1 MNGKCEEEVLINRA
15 RRNWRLIRKKLKI
28 VVMIGN
34 LGLNT
39 FNELRE
45 SKNSQQKE
53 KEDIPEAEAPFS
65 SRLIIPQ
72 DSTAFMVWSG
82 LVTIM
87 FVVYV
92 TVWPIFV
99 SYHTSFA
106 PS

>member
-1 MNGKCEEEVLINRA
+1 MEQLTGGDPELWQKLDKFYQLDKIMNGKCEEEVLINRA

-45 SKNSQQKE
+45 SKNKQQKE

-65 SRLIIPQ
+65 SRLIIP
-72 DSTAFMVWSG
+72 
-82 LVTIM
+82 
-87 FVVYV
+87 
-92 TVWPIFV
+92 
-99 SYHTSFA
+99 
-106 PS
+106 